1 MEDKKPNSLLG
12 FKSHFLI
19 CLIILSVALIPSPSQ
34 SAVATGPFDSGYKHG
49 FSDAQRGGHPYLV
62 RSGGTSAH
70 IDTFMQGYN
79 VSIMSTNFLYC
90 F

>member
-62 RSGGTSAH
+62 RSGGTSAQ

>member
-34 SAVATGPFDSGYKHG
+34 SAVATSPYDSGYNHG